1 MEQGRNR
8 SKHSRQLAF
17 ALAILVVASEVTLQP
32 CIAADFQLEGFG
44 YIKAKNYAKAIE
56 CFNSALKDSP
66 KSWQILQS
74 IGNCYM
80 ELGHYDTAIA
90 YFQKSIEAGGLHAIQ
105 CNNMAA
111 VYQRLGQADKAL
123 SWLKLGCG
131 VDPTMAADP
140 ATQAAISKLRDPANN
155 PKGSLNSPDYL
166 SSLVSVTKWANNAM
180 PFKVYVR
187 QNPQIPSFYR
197 PFTEMVHDSMEEW
210 CNASGNAFSYRFV
223 DNADSAN
230 LIWDYTDHQELCTSI
245 HELGMEGATE
255 MRIRMDDNKTDKA
268 NIVILVKD
276 TPTASAFRSPVFLKR
291 VCLHELGHALGMHG
305 HSPNKDDIMFPSAVW
320 DGEDKLSERDKNTI
334 RRIYQR

>member
-1 MEQGRNR
+1 MSFR
-8 SKHSRQLAF
+8 KPTL
-17 ALAILVVASEVTLQP
+17 ILVI
-32 CIAADFQLEGFG
+32 IAFSSIHQSIFGATGDLQLEGFK
-44 YIKAKNYAKAIE
+44 YIKDKNFAKAIV
-56 CFNSALKDSP
+56 CFNSALKESP
-66 KSWQILQS
+66 NSWQILQS
-74 IGNCYM
+74 IANCHM

-90 YFQKSIEAGGLHAIQ
+90 YLQKSIEAGGLHAVQ

-140 ATQAAISKLRDPANN
+140 TTQAAISKLRDPANN

-197 PFTEMVHDSMEEW
+197 PFTDMVHDSMEEW
-210 CNASGNAFSYRFV
+210 CNASGNTFSYRFV
-223 DNADSAN
+223 DNAESAN
-230 LIWDYTDHQELCTSI
+230 LIWDYTDHRELCTSI
-245 HELGMEGATE
+245 HELGMEAATE
-255 MRIRMDDNKTDKA
+255 MRIRMDDNKTDRA

-276 TPTASAFRSPVFLKR
+276 TPTASTFRSSVFLKR

-305 HSPNKDDIMFPSAVW
+305 HSPNKHDIMFPSAVW

-334 RRIYQR
+334 RRIYQP